1 MVKGSRKVARFL
13 ESLLVYFMSNL
24 NTLLQKAIDLAH
36 QAHAQQVDKG
46 GQPYINHPLRV
57 MAKMETLQEK
67 IVAVLHDVVEDSDLT
82 LEDLL
87 VQGFPAD
94 IVDSIAALTKIAGE
108 EYETYLQRVMENAIA
123 LRVKIADM
131 TDNLDISRIPHPT
144 AKDWQR
150 LTKYQQILPRL
161 IKKSDILL

>member
-150 LTKYQQILPRL
+150 LNKYQQILPRL

>member
-13 ESLLVYFMSNL
+13 ESLLVYLMSNL

-150 LTKYQQILPRL
+150 LNKYQQILPRL

>member
-57 MAKMETLQEK
+57 RAKMETPQEK

-108 EYETYLQRVMENAIA
+108 EYETYLQ
-123 LRVKIADM
+123 
-131 TDNLDISRIPHPT
+131 
-144 AKDWQR
+144 
-150 LTKYQQILPRL
+150 
-161 IKKSDILL
+161 

>member
-13 ESLLVYFMSNL
+13 ESLLVYLMSNL
-24 NTLLQKAIDLAH
+24 DTLLQKAIDLAH

-67 IVAVLHDVVEDSDLT
+67 IVAVLHDAVEDSALT

-87 VQGFPAD
+87 AQGFPAD
-94 IVDSIAALTKIAGE
+94 IVDSIAALTKISGE
-108 EYETYLQRVMENAIA
+108 EYEVYLQRVMGNAIA

-131 TDNLDISRIPHPT
+131 KDNLDISRIPHPT

>member
-1 MVKGSRKVARFL
+1 
-13 ESLLVYFMSNL
+13 MSNL
-24 NTLLQKAIDLAH
+24 ELLLQKAIDLAH

-57 MAKMETLQEK
+57 MAKMETPREK
-67 IVAVLHDVVEDSDLT
+67 IVAVLHDAVEDSALT

-87 VQGFPAD
+87 NQGFPAD
-94 IVDSIAALTKIAGE
+94 IVDSIAALTKISGE
-108 EYETYLQRVMENAIA
+108 DYEAYLQRVMGNAIA

-150 LTKYQQILPRL
+150 LAKYQQILPRL
-161 IKKSDILL
+161 QAQQEN

>member
-1 MVKGSRKVARFL
+1 
-13 ESLLVYFMSNL
+13 MSNL

-150 LTKYQQILPRL
+150 LNKYQQILPRL

>member
-57 MAKMETLQEK
+57 MAKMETPQEK

>member
-13 ESLLVYFMSNL
+13 ESLLVYLMSNL